1 MEVIRRAKPIVGE
14 EVVDIE
20 YRMFDG
26 SAMLSAEHI
35 VKTLNR
41 LSEAELVTTLKYA
54 VRIFFFSVLASSRV
68 FGSGF
73 FKIRKRNP
81 CPPV

>member
-54 VRIFFFSVLASSRV
+54 VRIFFFVLASSRV

-73 FKIRKRNP
+73 SKIRKRNP